1 MRMKLDLLNASSKP
15 LFSVGV
21 GNLPETYGE
30 NAVKEGC
37 PLTGY
42 RSFSRQA
49 GEPDLTERKHTPTI
63 HIGLLLSQT
72 GDCLNQSVRKK
83 LCVMRVCVINPKA
96 EPREMT
102 LKI

>member
-15 LFSVGV
+15 LFSAGV

-42 RSFSRQA
+42 RFFSRQA
-49 GEPDLTERKHTPTI
+49 GEPVLTERKHTPTI
-63 HIGLLLSQT
+63 HISLLLSQT
-72 GDCLNQSVRKK
+72 GDCLNQSV
-83 LCVMRVCVINPKA
+83 
-96 EPREMT
+96 
-102 LKI
+102 